1 MIQQYRCTRDTPYQ
15 GNCLGATSTRDRQ
28 GYYINATSA
37 EDAIAQMKQQFP
49 NEEGFT
55 AELWS

>member
-1 MIQQYRCTRDTPYQ
+1 MIQQYRCTRDKPYV
-15 GNCLGATSTRDRQ
+15 GNCPGATNPRDRQ
-28 GYYINATSA
+28 GYYINATSV
-37 EDAIAQMKQQFP
+37 EDAIAQMKLRFS